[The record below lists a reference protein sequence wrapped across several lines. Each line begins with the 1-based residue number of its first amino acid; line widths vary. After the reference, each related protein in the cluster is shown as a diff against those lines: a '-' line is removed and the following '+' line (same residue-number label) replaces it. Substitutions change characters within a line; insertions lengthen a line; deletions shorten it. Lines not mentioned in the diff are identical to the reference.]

1 MLAVLQ
7 QKGGTK
13 RTVTQSK
20 ILNDIIKLLTYM
32 SEECEVEQF
41 PESEKK
47 TNLDVLL
54 FPRLVFHE

>member
-1 MLAVLQ
+1 MVLAVLQ

-20 ILNDIIKLLTYM
+20 ILNDIIKLSTYA
-32 SEECEVEQF
+32 SEEREAEQF

-47 TNLDVLL
+47 LI
-54 FPRLVFHE
+54 